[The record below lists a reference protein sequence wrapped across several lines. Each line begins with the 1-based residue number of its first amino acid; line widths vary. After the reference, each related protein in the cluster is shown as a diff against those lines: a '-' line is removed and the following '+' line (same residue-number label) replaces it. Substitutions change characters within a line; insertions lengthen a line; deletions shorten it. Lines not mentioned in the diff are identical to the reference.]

1 MTRVRVEWWPWVMC
15 TGLLSV
21 RVPASALE
29 TGFFLPLFQVVVNLV
44 MLLAEMKV
52 QERGAPSLAMVLVN
66 SFQLFYV
73 VDALWNE
80 VICCLFFLFLF
91 FSPSSPCW
99 FEVIFLS
106 QSPELEL

>member
-1 MTRVRVEWWPWVMC
+1 
-15 TGLLSV
+15 
-21 RVPASALE
+21 
-29 TGFFLPLFQVVVNLV
+29 

-80 VICCLFFLFLF
+80 VICCLFFFFF
-91 FSPSSPCW
+91 FS
-99 FEVIFLS
+99 VLVVHAG
-106 QSPELEL
+106 LK

>member
-1 MTRVRVEWWPWVMC
+1 MVAVVMC
-15 TGLLSV
+15 TDFSAVL
-21 RVPASALE
+21 VPASACE

-66 SFQLFYV
+66 SFQLLYV

-80 VICCLFFLFLF
+80 VICCFF
-91 FSPSSPCW
+91 FSVLISML
-99 FEVIFLS
+99 V
-106 QSPELEL
+106 